1 MYGDDCYPRPGHLD
15 VTGSATVGFPRFGAK
30 KHEVCHVPCPAR
42 SIPPPAWA
50 WRRTLRTGVL
60 SGVSTRV
67 CFCCE
72 FGNHSFCTGT
82 RCRCNRTRTRSRRC
96 TAYRKSCSYLVCVWT
111 CEVTSH
117 ASFVSTRRRHGEPSP
132 SPSDTAFSSPTGDRD
147 GALFPQRMGASET
160 LTRSFHDTFGHRNSS
175 RLATTH
181 TNQTSQAQ
189 KPPNT
194 ALDPAPGEVG
204 DDETSIAKKN
214 TWKGRRDFIR
224 SQKLT
229 FAGVCACSL
238 QDLRN

>member
-1 MYGDDCYPRPGHLD
+1 MVPFFRNGWGRRKPSR
-15 VTGSATVGFPRFGAK
+15 VRF
-30 KHEVCHVPCPAR
+30 
-42 SIPPPAWA
+42 
-50 WRRTLRTGVL
+50 TT
-60 SGVSTRV
+60 
-67 CFCCE
+67 
-72 FGNHSFCTGT
+72 
-82 RCRCNRTRTRSRRC
+82 
-96 TAYRKSCSYLVCVWT
+96 
-111 CEVTSH
+111 
-117 ASFVSTRRRHGEPSP
+117 
-132 SPSDTAFSSPTGDRD
+132 
-147 GALFPQRMGASET
+147 
-160 LTRSFHDTFGHRNSS
+160 
-175 RLATTH
+175 RLATH